1 MKTKIFVL
9 AAISSVAMLSAD
21 QWNQTQWN
29 QGTSSN
35 QSQQN
40 KRNTFQQTPRTI
52 MDDEIA
58 QKIHP
63 IMVGNWMTSGYPH
76 VTFDVNNGTVNLRGI
91 VDTREDK
98 NKIEQAI
105 KKIEGVKGVKNEITV
120 GMPTGS
126 QKSKMLGM
134 NNNNTHNHRHANG
147 AAASTMT
154 QDSAG
159 TDQDRTINS
168 RLRERLSRLNSKGYE
183 TLVISTSNG
192 AVVITGNID
201 RVEDIQR
208 ISNEARNVQGVK
220 SVTNQVT
227 ATKKY

>member
-154 QDSAG
+154 KDSAG